1 MNWIHQN
8 IEIENI
14 NQIPETALAF
24 IYRIER
30 ISDGKFYVGRKMLS
44 SNRKVRLTK
53 KEKLLPENKRK
64 IFKRVIKETDWK
76 DYWGS
81 SKELLEDIKLLGKE
95 SFKREILCF
104 TTSKSDTSFYEMF
117 YQMKFNVLFE
127 NSYNGH
133 IANTKFF
140 KGKIS
145 QLSNEMLK

>member
-1 MNWIHQN
+1 MNWTHQN
-8 IEIENI
+8 TEISTI
-14 NQIPETALAF
+14 DQIPESAIAF
-24 IYRIER
+24 IYLITRL
-30 ISDGKFYVGRKMLS
+30 SDGKFYVGRKMLS

-64 IFKRVIKETDWK
+64 TFKRVIKETDWK

-81 SKELLEDIKLLGKE
+81 SKELLEDIKLLGNE

-104 TTSKSDTSFYEMF
+104 LENKTDTSFYEMF
-117 YQMKFNVLFE
+117 YQMKMNVLFE

-145 QLSNEMLK
+145 QL

>member
-1 MNWIHQN
+1 MNWTHQTTK
-8 IEIENI
+8 IETID
-14 NQIPETALAF
+14 QIPESAIAF
-24 IYRIER
+24 IYLITRL
-30 ISDGKFYVGRKMLS
+30 SDGKFYVGRKMLS

-64 IFKRVIKETDWK
+64 TFKRVIKETDWK

-104 TTSKSDTSFYEMF
+104 LENKTDTSFYEMF
-117 YQMKFNVLFE
+117 YQMKMNVLFE

-145 QLSNEMLK
+145 QL

>member
-8 IEIENI
+8 TEIETI
-14 NQIPETALAF
+14 EQIPESAIGF
-24 IYRIER
+24 IYLITCINETASQYNR
-30 ISDGKFYVGRKMLS
+30 FYVGRKMLS

-104 TTSKSDTSFYEMF
+104 TSSKSDTSFYEMF
-117 YQMKFNVLFE
+117 YQMKMNVLFE

-145 QLSNEMLK
+145 QL

>member
-1 MNWIHQN
+1 MNWIYQN
-8 IEIENI
+8 TEIENI
-14 NQIPETALAF
+14 DQIPEKTIGF
-24 IYRIER
+24 IYIITR

-44 SNRKVRLTK
+44 SIRKVRLGK

-64 IFKRVIKETDWK
+64 TFKREIKETDWK

-81 SKELLEDIKLLGKE
+81 SEELLKDIKELGQE
-95 SFKREILCF
+95 SFKRQILCF
-104 TTSKSDTSFYEMF
+104 TTNKIDTSFYEMF
-117 YQMKFNVLFE
+117 YQMKLNVLFE

-145 QLSNEMLK
+145 EL

>member
-1 MNWIHQN
+1 MNWTHQTTK
-8 IEIENI
+8 IETID
-14 NQIPETALAF
+14 QIPESAIAF
-24 IYRIER
+24 IYLITRL
-30 ISDGKFYVGRKMLS
+30 SDGKFYVGRKMLS

-64 IFKRVIKETDWK
+64 TFKRVIKEADWK

-104 TTSKSDTSFYEMF
+104 LENKTDTSFYEMF
-117 YQMKFNVLFE
+117 YQMKMNVLFE

-145 QLSNEMLK
+145 RL

>member
-1 MNWIHQN
+1 MNWTHQTTK
-8 IEIENI
+8 IETID
-14 NQIPETALAF
+14 QIPESAIAF
-24 IYRIER
+24 IYLITRL
-30 ISDGKFYVGRKMLS
+30 SDGKFYVGRKMLS

-64 IFKRVIKETDWK
+64 TFKRVIKETDWK

-104 TTSKSDTSFYEMF
+104 LENKTDTSFYEMF
-117 YQMKFNVLFE
+117 YQMKMNVLFE
-127 NSYNGH
+127 NSYNGN
-133 IANTKFF
+133 IANTKVF

-145 QLSNEMLK
+145 RL